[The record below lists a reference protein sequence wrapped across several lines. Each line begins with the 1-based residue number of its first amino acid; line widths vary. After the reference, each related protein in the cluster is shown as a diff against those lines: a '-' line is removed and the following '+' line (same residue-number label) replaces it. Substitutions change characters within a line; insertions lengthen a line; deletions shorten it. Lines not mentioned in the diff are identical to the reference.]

1 MLFRQLIFT
10 ELPATLENFVGE
22 RMQGFK
28 KMVDTLE
35 KRLEASRK
43 GSEGDFQQSR
53 VAMQLERS

>member
-43 GSEGDFQQSR
+43 GSKGDF
-53 VAMQLERS
+53 